1 MALDCIEEWHKIPFS
16 LPEIAYFLSFSTES
30 FTIFSPHLIQVK
42 SQCVFPSASGR
53 ICKFSNN
60 YWTIPRSEVCSN
72 PFNKAFVSSQAT
84 CYVLLLVL
92 FLLQKTRNIF
102 YFFKWKNIY
111 FRSWGTYRYR
121 VGVRQKK
128 MVLTILQ
135 LPLNVSVWHLWRKK
149 LSLDI
154 AG

>member
-1 MALDCIEEWHKIPFS
+1 MALDCIEQWHKIPFS
-16 LPEIAYFLSFSTES
+16 FPEIAYFLSFSTKL
-30 FTIFSPHLIQVK
+30 FTLFSPHLIQAE
-42 SQCVFPSASGR
+42 SQCVFPSTSGG
-53 ICKFSNN
+53 ICQFSNN
-60 YWTIPRSEVCSN
+60 YLTIPRSEACSVTG
-72 PFNKAFVSSQAT
+72 NKTLASSPAT
-84 CYVLLLVL
+84 CCVLLLVL

-128 MVLTILQ
+128 MVLTIIQ
-135 LPLNVSVWHLWRKK
+135 LPLNVSIWHLWRKK
-149 LSLDI
+149 LSLDV